1 MEIAIVPR
9 FIIDRLVSDEEGRAA
24 LNALLSSALVLVFI
38 RLTGSFP
45 ASTGKLP
52 HTCLFRRL
60 FGIPCPGCGV
70 TASLQ
75 AASRLDFRASVRH
88 NPAGLPILAFF
99 LAQVP
104 LRALALADRGMGGPV
119 ALLSRRLSGCVT
131 ACLLLAWVVRLRG
144 RGAGERGE

>member
-9 FIIDRLVSDEEGRAA
+9 FIIDRLVSDDGARAD
-24 LNALLSSALVLVFI
+24 LNALLSSLLVLVFV

-60 FGIPCPGCGV
+60 FGVPCPGCGV
-70 TASLQ
+70 TASLR
-75 AASRLDFRASVRH
+75 AASKLDFRASVRH
-88 NPAGLPILAFF
+88 NPAGLPVLAFF

-104 LRALALADRGMGGPV
+104 LRALALADRGLGGPV

-131 ACLLLAWVVRLRG
+131 ACLMMVWAARLCG
-144 RGAGERGE
+144 RGAGE